1 MIRNN
6 AIIAFILLIT
16 VFMVSGCDIW
26 TSKINLVDAKIATAL
41 DQNLMPLKV
50 TDTLPKG
57 TSKVPCWIRWKD
69 AKINTQVVARWHYV
83 TDDVHILDYTFII
96 PKKEGMGSMVLVM
109 PDGQNLPSGSYKVDL
124 LTGKHLLKSLKFT
137 VE

>member
-1 MIRNN
+1 M
-6 AIIAFILLIT
+6 
-16 VFMVSGCDIW
+16 
-26 TSKINLVDAKIATAL
+26 
-41 DQNLMPLKV
+41 MPLKI

-57 TSKVPCWIRWKD
+57 TNRVPCWIKWKD
-69 AKINTQVVARWHYV
+69 AKINTPLVARWHYI

-124 LTGKHLLKSLKFT
+124 LVGKHLLKSLKFT
-137 VE
+137 VQ